1 MTTAVDLP
9 LLVVIVL
16 AALLVGALL
25 GFLVAQIRAG
35 RQIET
40 VRIELEA
47 ARVRL
52 ESNARQEADRLSLL
66 EQSESR
72 LREAFDSL
80 AGETLRS
87 NSELFL
93 RLAREALGR
102 DQAIAQSSLMERETA
117 IAQLIEPIRSALQKT
132 EAQVEALERDRRDAF
147 ASLRTQIETLS
158 QGQNQLQRETR
169 NLVTALRRPEVR
181 GRWGELTLRRL
192 VELAGMSEHC
202 DFTEQLS
209 IPGIEG
215 SLRPD
220 MVVHMPESRDI
231 VVDVKAP
238 LDAYLEALEAATDEQ
253 RQLALKRHGQ
263 QVEAR
268 VRQLSGKSYW
278 AQFEHSPEFV
288 VLFLPGDQFLSAA
301 LAERPE
307 LLESALKQN
316 VILATPSTL
325 IALLKTV
332 AYGWRQAA
340 VAENAAV
347 IRGLGQELYRRLG
360 NFTAHIGRMGQ
371 RLGSAVEAYNA
382 AVGSLERQ
390 VMPQARRFTELGVT
404 SDAPL
409 PELEQVDMVPRS
421 LTSQVSMEL
430 GSAGSAPPAPRSAG
444 SGKSAAGSGKSAP
457 SSATLAPGEAS
468 TAAGSST
475 STPESASAAAGKAKS
490 TPASASRT
498 EGSAMS
504 PPGLASAASGSA
516 TSASES
522 ASTAAGKAKSTLAS
536 ASTTEGSA
544 TSTPELASAAS
555 GLATSGPRSASAG
568 GPATSASGEASTAAG
583 PGASAASRSRT
594 PDGGRSA

>member
-1 MTTAVDLP
+1 MTTAVDFP
-9 LLVVIVL
+9 LIVIVL
-16 AALLVGALL
+16 AALLVGAMS
-25 GFLVAQIRAG
+25 GFLIAHIRAA
-35 RQIET
+35 RRIEA

-52 ESNARQEADRLSLL
+52 EANARQEGDRISLL
-66 EQSESR
+66 EQSEVR
-72 LREAFDSL
+72 LREAFESL

-102 DQAIAQSSLMERETA
+102 DQAIAQSSLKERETA
-117 IAQLIEPIRSALQKT
+117 IAQLIEPIRAALQKT
-132 EAQVEALERDRRDAF
+132 EAQVESLERERRDAF
-147 ASLRTQIETLS
+147 ATLRTQIETLAH
-158 QGQNQLQRETR
+158 GQTQLQRETR

-220 MVVHMPESRDI
+220 LVVHMPEARDI

-238 LDAYLEALEAATDEQ
+238 LDAYLEALEAGTDEQ
-253 RQLALKRHGQ
+253 RQVALKRHGQ
-263 QVEAR
+263 QVETR

-288 VLFLPGDQFLSAA
+288 VLFLPGDQFLGAA

-347 IRGLGQELYRRLG
+347 IRGLGQELYRRIG
-360 NFTAHIGRMGQ
+360 NFTGHLSKVGQ
-371 RLGSAVEAYNA
+371 RLGSAVDAYNA

-390 VMPQARRFTELGVT
+390 VMPQARRFPELGVT
-404 SDAPL
+404 SDEPL
-409 PELEQVDMVPRS
+409 PEVEQIDHVPRS

-430 GSAGSAPPAPRSAG
+430 GSA
-444 SGKSAAGSGKSAP
+444 
-457 SSATLAPGEAS
+457 
-468 TAAGSST
+468 AGSSGE
-475 STPESASAAAGKAKS
+475 PDAG
-490 TPASASRT
+490 
-498 EGSAMS
+498 
-504 PPGLASAASGSA
+504 
-516 TSASES
+516 
-522 ASTAAGKAKSTLAS
+522 
-536 ASTTEGSA
+536 
-544 TSTPELASAAS
+544 
-555 GLATSGPRSASAG
+555 
-568 GPATSASGEASTAAG
+568 
-583 PGASAASRSRT
+583 
-594 PDGGRSA
+594 